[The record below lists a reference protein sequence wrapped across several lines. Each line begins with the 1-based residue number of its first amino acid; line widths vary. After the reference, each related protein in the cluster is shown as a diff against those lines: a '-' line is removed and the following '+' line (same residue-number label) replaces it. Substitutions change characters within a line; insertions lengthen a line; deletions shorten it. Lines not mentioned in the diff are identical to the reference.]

1 MVVLF
6 GDFKEPSYSSP
17 PWLYQST
24 FLQAE
29 QECSLFF
36 TLSPASTLHR
46 YFDDGHSD
54 QLEVVRHCGF
64 DLHLSNN

>member
-6 GDFKEPSYSSP
+6 GDFKETSYSSP
-17 PWLYQST
+17 SWLYQST
-24 FLQAE
+24 FPKAV

-36 TLSPASTLHR
+36 TPSPAFTLHR

-54 QLEVVRHCGF
+54 QLEVVPHCSF
-64 DLHLSNN
+64 DLNLSNN